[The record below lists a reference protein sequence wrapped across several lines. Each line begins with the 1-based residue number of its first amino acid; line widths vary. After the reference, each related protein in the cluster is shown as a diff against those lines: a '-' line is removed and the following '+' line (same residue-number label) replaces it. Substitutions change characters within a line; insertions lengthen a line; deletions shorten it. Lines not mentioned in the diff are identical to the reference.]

1 MHVVLDVNILGKGY
15 VAEANRTGI
24 FRATEMLVRA
34 LLRRDDLTVSVA
46 AEYSWVNELQ
56 LLLYDRERGNHLGN
70 RFTRAWRHPE
80 CSDDEGLALITRILA
95 DELVHRDSGRDR
107 TMLTLMNATARR
119 AAPPLPS
126 QVVHSLR
133 TPLPPPSRLPAA
145 ARVLTVHD
153 VIPLLHPEW
162 MYQDAEREVRAIMAS
177 VDPDRDFVIAN
188 SEATAADVAALLP
201 MRRERIFVTPFAA
214 DPGVF
219 HPETSPER
227 IEQARRRYGVGAGPY
242 LLSLGTVEPRKNL
255 PRLLRCFFRLAE
267 ENAFSDVQLLL
278 VGPTG
283 WKTEEIFST
292 IESRPELRS
301 RVRLTGYVPDAD
313 LAALYSGARAFVYPS
328 LYEGFGL
335 PVLEAMQCGAPV
347 VTSNTSSMPEVAG
360 DAGVCVPPQ
369 DLDALYHALHRLLSD
384 DAWAAELGRRGLE
397 RSRRYSWDLTA
408 EATVQAYH
416 SMLRMGENG
425 ERGTGKGLL

>member
-1 MHVVLDVNILGKGY
+1 MHVLLDANILGKGY

-56 LLLYDRERGNHLGN
+56 LILYDRDRGSHL
-70 RFTRAWRHPE
+70 RSRLQRAWRHPE
-80 CSDDEGLALITRILA
+80 CSDEEGLELIVRILA
-95 DELVHRDSGRDR
+95 DEQVRKDSGRDR

-119 AAPPLPS
+119 APEPLPC

-133 TPLPPPSRLPAA
+133 TPLPPPSRVSAS

-153 VIPLLHPEW
+153 LIPLLHPEW
-162 MYQDAEREVRAIMAS
+162 MYQDAERELRAILDS

-214 DPGVF
+214 DPAVF
-219 HPETSPER
+219 HPETSSER
-227 IEQARRRYGVGAGPY
+227 IEQARRRYGILPGPY
-242 LLSLGTVEPRKNL
+242 VLSLGTVEPRKNL

-267 ENAFSDVQLLL
+267 EEAFSDLQLVL
-278 VGPTG
+278 VGPAG

-292 IESRPELRS
+292 IESRPALRS
-301 RVRLTGYVPDAD
+301 RIRLTGYVPDAD
-313 LAALYSGARAFVYPS
+313 LAALYSGARAFVYAS

-360 DAGVCVPPQ
+360 DGAVCIPPA
-369 DLDALYHALHRLLSD
+369 DPDALFEVLRRLLSNES
-384 DAWAAELGRRGLE
+384 WAAELGRRGLE
-397 RSRRYSWDLTA
+397 RSRRFSWDLTA
-408 EATVQAYH
+408 EATVLAYRR
-416 SMLRMGENG
+416 MLGR
-425 ERGTGKGLL
+425 TD

>member
-34 LLRRDDLTVSVA
+34 LLRRDDLTFSVA
-46 AEYSWVNELQ
+46 AEHSWVNELQ
-56 LLLYDRERGNHLGN
+56 LILYDRDRGNHLGS
-70 RFTRAWRHPE
+70 RLHRAWRHPE
-80 CSDDEGLALITRILA
+80 CDDEEGLAMIARILA
-95 DELVHRDSGRDR
+95 DEQVRTDSSRDR

-119 AAPPLPS
+119 VSLPGPF

-133 TPLPPPSRLPAA
+133 TPLPPPSRIPAT

-153 VIPLLHPEW
+153 LIPLLHPEW
-162 MYQDAEREVRAIMAS
+162 MYQDAEREIRAIMAS
-177 VDPDRDFVIAN
+177 VDPHRDFVIAN

-201 MRRERIFVTPFAA
+201 MSRERIFVTPFAA
-214 DPGVF
+214 DAGVF
-219 HPETSPER
+219 HRETSSER
-227 IEQARRRYGVGAGPY
+227 IEQARRRYGILPGPY

-267 ENAFSDVQLLL
+267 ADAFSDLQLLL

-301 RVRLTGYVPDAD
+301 RVRLAGYVPDAD

-360 DAGVCVPPQ
+360 DAAVCVPPA
-369 DLDALYHALHRLLSD
+369 DGDALYDALRRLLSD

-408 EATVQAYH
+408 EATIQAYRC
-416 SMLRMGENG
+416 MLKE
-425 ERGTGKGLL
+425 LS

>member
-1 MHVVLDVNILGKGY
+1 MRVVLDVNILGKGY
-15 VAEANRTGI
+15 GAESTRTGI

-56 LLLYDRERGNHLGN
+56 LIIYDRNRGNYLGS
-70 RFTRAWRHPE
+70 RLHRAWRHPE
-80 CSDDEGLALITRILA
+80 CDDEEGLELIGRILA
-95 DELVHRDSGRDR
+95 DELEGKDARRDR
-107 TMLTLMNATARR
+107 AHLMLMNATARR
-119 AAPPLPS
+119 APRPAPCD
-126 QVVHSLR
+126 VVHSLR
-133 TPLPPPSRLPAA
+133 TPLPSPARIPAA

-162 MYQDAEREVRAIMAS
+162 MYQDAEREVRAIMDS

-201 MRRERIFVTPFAA
+201 MTRERIFVTPFAA
-214 DPGVF
+214 DAGVF
-219 HPETSPER
+219 HPERSTER
-227 IEQARRRYGVGAGPY
+227 IEQARRRYRILPGPY
-242 LLSLGTVEPRKNL
+242 LLSLGTVEPRKNISQ
-255 PRLLRCFFRLAE
+255 LLHCFFRLAE
-267 ENAFSDVQLLL
+267 EEAFSDLQLVL

-283 WKTEEIFST
+283 WKTEDIFST
-292 IESRPELRS
+292 LESRPALRS
-301 RVRLTGYVPDAD
+301 RIRLTGYVPDAD

-347 VTSNTSSMPEVAG
+347 VTSDTSSMPEVAG
-360 DAGVCVPPQ
+360 DAAVCVSPT
-369 DLDALYHALHRLLSD
+369 DGDALHHALHRLIRD
-384 DAWAAELGRRGLE
+384 DAWAAELSRRGLA

-408 EATVQAYH
+408 DATVQAYRRILG
-416 SMLRMGENG
+416 SM
-425 ERGTGKGLL
+425 GKTLS

>member
-1 MHVVLDVNILGKGY
+1 MHVVLDINILGKGY
-15 VAEANRTGI
+15 IAEANRTGI
-24 FRATEMLVRA
+24 HRATEMLVRA
-34 LLRRDDLTVSVA
+34 LLRRDDLNVSVA

-56 LLLYDRERGNHLGN
+56 LLLYDRDRGNHLAG
-70 RFTRAWRHPE
+70 RFYRAWRHPD
-80 CSDDEGLALITRILA
+80 CSDEEGLALIARILA
-95 DELVHRDSGRDR
+95 DERGHKDANQDR

-119 AAPPLPS
+119 APAPAPS

-177 VDPDRDFVIAN
+177 VDPHRDFVIAN

-201 MRRERIFVTPFAA
+201 MLRERIFVTPFAA
-214 DPGVF
+214 DPRVF

-227 IEQARRRYGVGAGPY
+227 IRQARRRHGVGPGPY

-267 ENAFSDVQLLL
+267 EDAFSDVQLLL

-301 RVRLTGYVPDAD
+301 RVKLTGYVPDAD

-335 PVLEAMQCGAPV
+335 PVLEAM
-347 VTSNTSSMPEVAG
+347 
-360 DAGVCVPPQ
+360 
-369 DLDALYHALHRLLSD
+369 
-384 DAWAAELGRRGLE
+384 
-397 RSRRYSWDLTA
+397 
-408 EATVQAYH
+408 
-416 SMLRMGENG
+416 
-425 ERGTGKGLL
+425 

>member
-34 LLRRDDLTVSVA
+34 LLRRDDLDLWLA

-56 LLLYDRERGNHLGN
+56 LIAYDRDRGNHLGS
-70 RFTRAWRHPE
+70 RILRAWHHPE
-80 CSDDEGLALITRILA
+80 CSDEEGLELITRILA
-95 DELVHRDSGRDR
+95 DELVRKDSGRDR
-107 TMLTLMNATARR
+107 TMLTLLNATARR
-119 AAPPLPS
+119 APLPRPC

-133 TPLPPPSRLPAA
+133 TPLPPASRISAT

-177 VDPDRDFVIAN
+177 VDPNRDFVIAN
-188 SEATAADVAALLP
+188 SEATAGDVAALLP

-214 DPGVF
+214 DAGVF
-219 HPETSPER
+219 HPETSAER
-227 IEQARRRYGVGAGPY
+227 IGEVRRRYGILPRPY

-267 ENAFSDVQLLL
+267 EAAFSDVQLLL
-278 VGPTG
+278 VGPAG

-360 DAGVCVPPQ
+360 DAAVCVPPA
-369 DLDALYHALHRLLSD
+369 DGDALFQALRRLLSD

-397 RSRRYSWDLTA
+397 RSRRYSWELTA

-416 SMLRMGENG
+416 QMVGSSGKG
-425 ERGTGKGLL
+425 ERGTGSGLS

>member
-56 LLLYDRERGNHLGN
+56 LILYDRDRGNHLGS
-70 RFTRAWRHPE
+70 RLSRAWRHPE
-80 CSDDEGLALITRILA
+80 CSDEEGLALIARILA
-95 DELVHRDSGRDR
+95 DELVHKDSGRDR

-119 AAPPLPS
+119 VSPPPPS

-133 TPLPPPSRLPAA
+133 TPLPPPSRLPAT

-162 MYQDAEREVRAIMAS
+162 MYQDAEREVRAIMDS
-177 VDPDRDFVIAN
+177 VDPERDFVIAN
-188 SEATAADVAALLP
+188 SEATAADVAGLLP

-227 IEQARRRYGVGAGPY
+227 LERARRRYGVGPGPY

-267 ENAFSDVQLLL
+267 EDAFSDVQLLL

-292 IESRPELRS
+292 IASRPELRS
-301 RVRLTGYVPDAD
+301 RVKLTGYVPDAD

-335 PVLEAMQCGAPV
+335 PVLEAMQCGAAV
-347 VTSNTSSMPEVAG
+347 LTSNTSSMPEVAG
-360 DAGVCVPPQ
+360 DAAVCVPP
-369 DLDALYHALHRLLSD
+369 DDGEALYDALRRLLSD
-384 DAWAAELGRRGLE
+384 DAWAAELGRRGLA

-416 SMLRMGENG
+416 SML
-425 ERGTGKGLL
+425 KDLS

>member
-1 MHVVLDVNILGKGY
+1 MHVVLDANILGKGY

-56 LLLYDRERGNHLGN
+56 LMLYDRDRGNHLGS
-70 RFTRAWRHPE
+70 RIHRCWRHPE
-80 CSDDEGLALITRILA
+80 CSDEEGLALIARILA
-95 DELVHRDSGRDR
+95 DEQVRKDSGRDL

-119 AAPPLPS
+119 APLPLS
-126 QVVHSLR
+126 CQVVHSLR
-133 TPLPPPSRLPAA
+133 TPLPPSSRISAA
-145 ARVLTVHD
+145 VRVLTVHD

-162 MYQDAEREVRAIMAS
+162 MYQDAEREVRAIMDS
-177 VDPDRDFVIAN
+177 VDRDRDFVIAN
-188 SEATAADVAALLP
+188 SDATASDVAGLLP
-201 MRRERIFVTPFAA
+201 MGRERIFVTPFAA
-214 DPGVF
+214 DAGIF
-219 HPETSPER
+219 HPETSARR
-227 IEQARRRYGVGAGPY
+227 IEQARRRYGILPGPY

-255 PRLLRCFFRLAE
+255 SRLLRCFFRLAE
-267 ENAFSDVQLLL
+267 QEAFSGVQLLL

-292 IESRPELRS
+292 IESRPALRS

-335 PVLEAMQCGAPV
+335 PVLEAMQCGTPV

-360 DAGVCVPPQ
+360 DAAVCVPPS
-369 DLDALYHALHRLLSD
+369 DMDALYEAIRRLLTD
-384 DAWAAELGRRGLE
+384 EAWAAELRRRGLA

-408 EATVQAYH
+408 EATVQAYRR
-416 SMLRMGENG
+416 MLGGAGRV
-425 ERGTGKGLL
+425 ERGAENRLS